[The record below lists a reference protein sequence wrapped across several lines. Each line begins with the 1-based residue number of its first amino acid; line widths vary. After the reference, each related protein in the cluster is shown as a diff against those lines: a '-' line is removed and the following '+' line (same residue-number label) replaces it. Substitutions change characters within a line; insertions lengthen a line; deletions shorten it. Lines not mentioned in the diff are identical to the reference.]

1 MRAGSFVAMRAILIG
16 AALVLGAALSNL
28 MRSSGGSTRGE

>member
-16 AALVLGAALSNL
+16 AALLLGVALSNL
-28 MRSSGGSTRGE
+28 MRSSGRSTREE